1 MAPDWT
7 QFLAQARPG
16 VVEIGPRGS
25 LGDAEHA
32 SDFRVLE
39 SFDVVQDDDGA
50 LPFAQRGQCMAQT
63 PPQLVRFTWI
73 AKWRSDG
80 VGECIGIANLLAAR
94 DIERGVRHDAMQ
106 PRAERLVR
114 QEAIERAIGV
124 EEPFLHR
131 ILRVFVREHDR
142 AGNRIR
148 SPLVQLYQLSKRLGL
163 SALRGD
169 NERLLAFARRVTR
182 HGACTSRRREGVRAD
197 REGESGHVW
206 IAWCPP
212 ENALTG

>member
-1 MAPDWT
+1 MAPDWP

-25 LGDAEHA
+25 LRDPEHA
-32 SDFRVLE
+32 PDFRVLE

-50 LPFAQRGQCMAQT
+50 LPFAQRGQCLAQT
-63 PPQLVRFTWI
+63 PPQLVRLTRI
-73 AKWRSDG
+73 AEWRSDR

-94 DIERGVRHDAMQ
+94 DIECGIRHDAMK

-114 QEAIERAIGV
+114 QEAIERPIGV
-124 EEPFLHR
+124 KETFLHR
-131 ILRVFVREHDR
+131 IFRVFVREHDG

-148 SPLVQLYQLSKRLGL
+148 APLVQAHQLSERLGL
-163 SALRGD
+163 TALRGD

-182 HGACTSRRREGVRAD
+182 HGACTSRCR
-197 REGESGHVW
+197 
-206 IAWCPP
+206 
-212 ENALTG
+212 